1 MDNAHSIEQLQ
12 QPENFL
18 LRMNDVILVS
28 LLLILNWFHM
38 WFCFFYC
45 DFEQVNVGLGFFENL
60 IRIKP
65 SVFWI
70 PFRPCLHYTV

>member
-12 QPENFL
+12 QPENIL
-18 LRMNDVILVS
+18 LRMNDVIHVS

-45 DFEQVNVGLGFFENL
+45 NFE
-60 IRIKP
+60 
-65 SVFWI
+65 
-70 PFRPCLHYTV
+70 